1 MRNGPLQE
9 RDPVPLSRAFN
20 ALVFA
25 FWVSVCAA
33 APEFIWRGL
42 VALAGHLA
50 WRDVYS
56 AILIAML
63 LGFFVEPIMERLRTR
78 RWKLEHR
85 NATTSIYTAA
95 IALVFGVAA
104 VSVHEAM
111 NAYLGGA
118 EAPDHEK
125 QANLVA
131 AIEQVQEWALI
142 PFAVTLA
149 WFGARAGGWVAV
161 LAGILAGAWVVA
173 VGLRYEWAWREI
185 GTTSIPCFA
194 IIALGTGFVVMRWDD
209 ETFLHLAVLTA
220 AVAASWFVL
229 AWLAESGASLL
240 GAPDFHIYSWD
251 RFWEDFR
258 FYLGWSLG
266 LAVAP
271 NPVPR
276 AARAR

>member
-1 MRNGPLQE
+1 
-9 RDPVPLSRAFN
+9 VPLSRAFN
-20 ALVFA
+20 AVVFA

-42 VALAGHLA
+42 VALAGHVA

-85 NATTSIYTAA
+85 NAKTSIYTATV
-95 IALVFGVAA
+95 ALVFGVAA
-104 VSVHEAM
+104 VCVHEAM

-118 EAPDHEK
+118 EAADHAK

-131 AIEQVQEWALI
+131 AIEQVREWALI
-142 PFAVTLA
+142 PFAVTVA
-149 WFGARAGGWVAV
+149 WFGARAGGRVAV
-161 LAGILAGAWVVA
+161 LAGILAAVWVVA
-173 VGLRYEWAWREI
+173 IGLHYEWAWRDI
-185 GTTSIPCFA
+185 VTTSIPCFA
-194 IIALGTGFVVMRWDD
+194 IIALGTGFVAQRWDD
-209 ETFLHLAVLTA
+209 ETFLHLALLTA
-220 AVAASWFVL
+220 VIAACWFAL
-229 AWLAESGASLL
+229 AWLAQGGAWLSGAP
-240 GAPDFHIYSWD
+240 GFHIYSGD

-271 NPVPR
+271 NPVPGKR
-276 AARAR
+276 AEALER

>member
-1 MRNGPLQE
+1 
-9 RDPVPLSRAFN
+9 VPLGRAFN
-20 ALVFA
+20 SVVFA

-50 WRDVYS
+50 LRDVYS

-63 LGFFVEPIMERLRTR
+63 LGFFVEPIMERLRTGS
-78 RWKLEHR
+78 WKLEHR
-85 NATTSIYTAA
+85 NARTSIYRATISLA
-95 IALVFGVAA
+95 FGVAA

-118 EAPDHEK
+118 QAADHEK

-131 AIEQVQEWALI
+131 AMEQVREWALI
-142 PFAVTLA
+142 PFAVTVA
-149 WFGARAGGWVAV
+149 WFSARAGRRVAF
-161 LAGILAGAWVVA
+161 LAAILGGVWVVA
-173 VGLRYEWAWREI
+173 VGLHYAWAWRDI
-185 GTTSIPCFA
+185 VTTSTPCFA
-194 IIALGTGFVVMRWDD
+194 IIALGTRFVAKRWDD
-209 ETFLHLAVLTA
+209 ETFLHLALLTA
-220 AVAASWFVL
+220 IVAACWLVL
-229 AWLAESGASLL
+229 AWLAESGAWLL
-240 GAPDFHIYSWD
+240 GAPDFHIYGWE

-276 AARAR
+276 GARAR

>member
-1 MRNGPLQE
+1 
-9 RDPVPLSRAFN
+9 VPLSRAFN
-20 ALVFA
+20 YFVFA

-50 WRDVYS
+50 WRDLYS

-78 RWKLEHR
+78 SWKLEHR
-85 NATTSIYTAA
+85 NAKTSIYTAA

-118 EAPDHEK
+118 EAADHEK

-131 AIEQVQEWALI
+131 AIEQVREWALI

-149 WFGARAGGWVAV
+149 WFGARVGGRAAV

-173 VGLRYEWAWREI
+173 VGLHYEWAWRDI
-185 GTTSIPCFA
+185 VTTALPCFA
-194 IIALGTGFVVMRWDD
+194 IIALGTRLVAQRWDD
-209 ETFLHLAVLTA
+209 ETFLHLALLTA
-220 AVAASWFVL
+220 VVAAGWFAL
-229 AWLAESGASLL
+229 AWLAQGGAWLFGAS
-240 GAPDFHIYSWD
+240 DFRIYSGD
-251 RFWEDFR
+251 RFWEDLR

-271 NPVPR
+271 NPVPP
-276 AARAR
+276 AAHA

>member
-1 MRNGPLQE
+1 
-9 RDPVPLSRAFN
+9 VPLSRAFN
-20 ALVFA
+20 AVVFA

-56 AILIAML
+56 AILIAVL
-63 LGFFVEPIMERLRTR
+63 LSFFVEPIMERLRTR

-85 NATTSIYTAA
+85 NAKTSICTAA
-95 IALVFGVAA
+95 IALVFGIAV

-118 EAPDHEK
+118 EAADHEK

-131 AIEQVQEWALI
+131 AIEQVREWALI
-142 PFAVTLA
+142 PFAVTVA
-149 WFGARAGGWVAV
+149 WFGARAGGRGAV
-161 LAGILAGAWVVA
+161 FAGILAGAWVVA
-173 VGLRYEWAWREI
+173 VGLHYAWAWRDI
-185 GTTSIPCFA
+185 VMTSIPCFA
-194 IIALGTGFVVMRWDD
+194 IIALGTGFVARRWND
-209 ETFLHLAVLTA
+209 ETFLHLALLTA
-220 AVAASWFVL
+220 AVAVCWFAL
-229 AWLAESGASLL
+229 AWLAQGWAWLSCATGL
-240 GAPDFHIYSWD
+240 HIYGWD
-251 RFWEDFR
+251 QLWEDFR

-271 NPVPR
+271 NPVPETR
-276 AARAR
+276 AG